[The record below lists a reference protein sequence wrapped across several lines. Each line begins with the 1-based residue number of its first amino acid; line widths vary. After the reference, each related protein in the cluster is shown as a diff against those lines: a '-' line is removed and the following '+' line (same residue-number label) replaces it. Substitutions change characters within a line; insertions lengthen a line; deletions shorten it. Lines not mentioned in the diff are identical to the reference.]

1 MEKIIHALY
10 VSIEA
15 AYEPQKTI
23 HQTTLEASD
32 ARVVIITLPPP
43 DDPSKGKT
51 ITAYTISENPN
62 PNPQQQQHQRPL
74 AIRSNPPLRISARR
88 AIATLAAT
96 ALVFL
101 TFWSYFFSDA
111 PLGFLREGRDDPRRR
126 RPDESRSF
134 ILPLYP
140 KSGGGGDRLGL
151 RPEGDVKLRSAG
163 DESGRTTRRF
173 VNASAVLPVRG
184 NVFPDGCAYDQQ
196 GQLLV
201 SPAKTDGILGLS
213 NAEVSLP
220 SQLVSQGVIRDVIG
234 HCISGDAAG
243 GGYLM
248 LGDDYVPLWGMS
260 WVQMLLGP
268 MNYYEAEVQKMSYGG
283 QNLAIGGSISNT
295 GRVIFD
301 TGSSYTY
308 FTKEA
313 YLGLI
318 SSLKDISPRLTL
330 DTSDETLPVCW
341 RADFPVRNKWWV
353 LQTSLQIPPEGYLI
367 ISKKGNVCLGILDG
381 SEVHDGLT
389 NILGDISLRGQL
401 VVYDNINQKIGWV
414 ESDCT
419 KPYRLN
425 SFPFF

>member
-1 MEKIIHALY
+1 MDCI
-10 VSIEA
+10 
-15 AYEPQKTI
+15 
-23 HQTTLEASD
+23 
-32 ARVVIITLPPP
+32 
-43 DDPSKGKT
+43 
-51 ITAYTISENPN
+51 
-62 PNPQQQQHQRPL
+62 
-74 AIRSNPPLRISARR
+74 
-88 AIATLAAT
+88 
-96 ALVFL
+96 
-101 TFWSYFFSDA
+101 
-111 PLGFLREGRDDPRRR
+111 
-126 RPDESRSF
+126 
-134 ILPLYP
+134 
-140 KSGGGGDRLGL
+140 
-151 RPEGDVKLRSAG
+151 
-163 DESGRTTRRF
+163 TRRF
-173 VNASAVLPVRG
+173 FSGIRRDRTILMSDTGSDLTWIQCDAPCTSCAKGPHPLYKPTKGKIIPPKDTLCVELQRNQNVHCDSCQQCDYEIAYADRSSSMGVLARDELHLEITNDGVMKSDF
-184 NVFPDGCAYDQQ
+184 VFGCAYDQQ

-248 LGDDYVPLWGMS
+248 LGDDYVPLWGMT

-268 MNYYEAEVQKMSYGG
+268 MNYYEAEVKKMSYGG

-341 RADFPVRNKWWV
+341 RADFPVRFIHDVKQFFKPLKLHFRNKWWV
-353 LQTSLQIPPEGYLI
+353 LQTSMQIPPEGYLI

-419 KPYRLN
+419 KPHRLN